1 MQEERQRLVA
11 VPRGMVRVEEWFGG
25 FNKEEERA
33 QQLSLSCHMLAVDW
47 WLWLYLLFVG
57 AVTYSDLLLIVYA
70 AAFLPLMEIVY
81 DSSDSVRIA
90 SGSLVFK
97 EEANFVHP
105 ADGYLNKRQFMVIR
119 NNVDAVP
126 KMLNR
131 NWVLKRKRRKLPFG
145 PDQSSAKEQSNSKEE
160 NSLTSE
166 SSRNASAKRALKTEV
181 ATDQISSKKKG
192 NDGDKTG
199 DLALSRSVGN
209 NIFVALHFCPL
220 PYVFWHFNCK
230 LGILAYVCL
239 RLLEL
244 RSHTLPMSGGLAD
257 LVKMYVLNYYYECVI
272 CDVGGNLL
280 CCDSCPRTYHLQC
293 LDPPLKRIPNGKWQC
308 PSCFEGNDQLKPI
321 NQLDSIS
328 KRARTKIVPAKSKG
342 QVNSLNLEKVSGLFG
357 SKLISKK
364 RSSSKGKSIS
374 TMGVKFFGK
383 KLLSSSVDETCG
395 DKPIDPSLG
404 SPMEG
409 TSSCVDADEKKSSL
423 SPTDSPVDRKSTSP
437 GKEVLFLSKVTE
449 LEANDEHL
457 EGKTDSSYNKT
468 PLRKTLVLAIA
479 ANGEEVRKRKNK
491 VVTDSASQ
499 KKQKTEKGKKI
510 ANPSPIKSK
519 SGNNKA
525 HKKQKSIT
533 HNISASLP
541 KDDVGNKNSQ
551 AQQKDEKFSRVMKD
565 TSNELD
571 KAGNPVDE
579 TLMHEDSA
587 VVESLQVDRVL
598 GCRIHSENTNSFHNL
613 SLNVEGGSPSG
624 ALVVSENQTRL
635 LEDNSACPNDLDDES
650 TENHIDDQNVVKG
663 SDEEG
668 NLTNTNRVEKIHVYR
683 RSIMKESKKGNPVD
697 SLSKSTDDLGSCA
710 RDGKGQDDSA
720 DQLNKPNDKLET
732 EESIDVAL
740 RSEDNSELPKNCERH
755 LTLEAKQK
763 EMNAEKGMG
772 GSIDD
777 KAQNAN
783 VVECAGPNG
792 EDVLYEFLVKWV
804 GKSHIHDS
812 WISES
817 QLKVLAK
824 RKLENYKA
832 KYGMTIINISE
843 ERWKQPQRVLALQ
856 TSKHGTSEAF
866 VKWSGLPY
874 DECTWESLDEPV
886 LQNNSHL
893 ITLFNKLETL
903 TLERDSSKE
912 NSTRRNNDHQND
924 IFNLIEQPKDLK
936 GGSLFPHQL
945 EALNWLRKCW
955 YKSKNVILADEMG
968 LGKTVSACAF
978 ISSLYF
984 EFKVSL
990 PCLVLVPLSTMPN
1003 WLAEFALWAPDVNV
1017 VEYHGCAKARA
1028 IIRQY
1033 EWHANDPSGLN
1044 KKTESYKFNVLL
1056 TTYEMVLAD
1065 YSHLR
1070 GVPWEVLVVD
1080 EGHRLKNSGS
1090 KLFSLLNTFSFQ
1102 HRVLLTGTPL
1112 QNNLGEMYNLLNFL
1126 QPASFPSLSSFE
1138 EKFNDLTTAEKV
1150 DELKKLV
1157 APHMLRRLK
1166 KDAMQNI
1173 PPKTERMV
1181 PVELSSIQA
1190 EYYRAMLTKNYQI
1203 LRNIGKGV
1211 AQQSMLNIVM
1221 QLRKVCNHPYL
1232 IPGTE
1237 PESGSVEFLHEMRIK
1252 ASAKLTLLHSML
1264 KILHREGHRVLIF
1277 SQMTKLLDILED
1289 YLTIEF
1295 GPKTY
1300 ERVDGSVSVADRQ
1313 TAIARFNQDKS
1324 RFVFLLS
1331 TRSCGLGIN
1340 LATADTV
1347 IIYDSDF
1354 NPHADI
1360 QAMNR
1365 AHRIGQSNR
1374 LLVYRLVVRAS
1385 VEERILQLA
1394 KKKLMLDQLFV
1405 NKSGSQK
1412 EVEDILKWGTEELF
1426 NDSPGLNGKDMSEN
1440 NNNSKDEAVADV
1452 EHKHR
1457 KRTGGLG
1464 DVYKDK
1470 CTDSSS
1476 KILWD
1481 ENAILKLLDRS
1492 ILQDGSTDNA
1502 EGDSENDMLGSV
1514 KVRYLC
1520 FVKALEWNDEPT
1532 EEHVV
1537 GESPPPG
1544 TDDMC
1549 PQNSDKKE
1557 DNPVNVHEENE
1568 WDKLLRVSVTRPL
1581 IYTTL
1586 TNRWEKY
1593 QNEEE
1598 AALGRGKR
1606 QRKAVSYREVY
1617 APHPSEA
1624 MSESGGEEEK
1634 EPEPEPEREYTPA
1647 GRAHKTKYVKLRARQ
1662 KELLALR
1669 KMMKEANPAEGLPN
1683 NELTHSPA
1691 IAKGGD
1697 LGAGPMHSVQE
1708 VPSINLEDSKYTQ
1721 LSEAQNSN
1729 TDSLSRIDKL
1739 SKHKMSSHFDAS
1751 VSNLGR
1757 SLPDIFL
1764 PSHPKGGL
1772 SMTNNMSTN
1781 NLLPVLGLCA
1791 PNTKHI
1797 ESLESNTSKLNWR
1810 QHRHGSRQEFP
1821 FSLAPCSGTSMD
1833 AEVRNKEVVT
1843 NTKLADASTENLQ
1856 PSFKNSIPDNSLPF
1870 VPFPPSV
1877 QGKESD
1883 AFENSGARFSHFQE
1897 KMALS
1902 NLPFD
1907 ERLLARF
1914 PLTTKSIPNSHLDLL
1929 PNLSI
1934 GGRLE
1939 SLNGDLPTM
1948 PALPNFKIPPED
1960 LFRYNQQD
1968 RDVPPILGLGQRST
1982 PFSSF
1987 PENHRKVLENIMMRA
2002 GSGSSNLLK
2011 KKSKS
2016 DGWSEDELDSL
2027 WIGVRRHG
2035 RGNWDVMLRDP
2046 KLKFSKYKTSED
2058 LSVRWEEE
2066 QVKVFQGPAFPSQR
2080 SSKTTKSAKSAHF
2093 PISDGMMER
2102 ALHGSKFLLPP
2113 KFHNHLTD
2121 MKLGIGD
2128 SASGLSHFSA
2138 LDRPSLQNDHFV
2150 PLPSWSYDKNRS
2162 KFPEGAS
2169 AETSDRPG
2177 TSSSVLTERPFLL
2190 NSFGTS
2196 TLGSL
2201 GLNCSGNID
2210 AQQKEDDQGNTK
2222 RGKLPILL
2230 DEPPIDMRD
2239 NQVNVGNGE
2248 STSSG
2253 LLSNPIRSDL
2263 LHSKGEEVGGSSTSK
2278 DKLPHWLREA
2288 VSSPARLPGP
2298 ELPPTVSAIAQSVR
2312 LLYGEDKPT
2321 IPPFVIPG
2329 PPPSLPKDPRCSVKK
2344 KKKRRSHKF
2353 NRGLPD
2359 FAGNIRDL
2367 HRSHH
2372 VDNGASSSMG
2382 PPLPLLSQT
2391 GPLGS
2396 QQIES
2401 DLNLPLNLKGANS
2414 SHSSKKAISG
2424 MSPSPEVLQLVASC
2438 SGSHL
2443 PSITTGASNILDNKL
2458 PMPRP
2463 VGRAKFKDSEGAFKN
2478 KNTRQVSPKIW
2489 CPPLEQEVHH
2499 LDSGD
2504 SSKTQSDPSRVERP
2518 DEVEVSS
2525 EGTVSDHADKPMDN
2539 LKMEVMSEFSV
2550 LFSLCSYN
2558 IGVIK

>member
-1 MQEERQRLVA
+1 MKENKSSAR
-11 VPRGMVRVEEWFGG
+11 RVLD
-25 FNKEEERA
+25 R
-33 QQLSLSCHMLAVDW
+33 DW
-47 WLWLYLLFVG
+47 L
-57 AVTYSDLLLIVYA
+57 
-70 AAFLPLMEIVY
+70 
-81 DSSDSVRIA
+81 
-90 SGSLVFK
+90 
-97 EEANFVHP
+97 
-105 ADGYLNKRQFMVIR
+105 
-119 NNVDAVP
+119 
-126 KMLNR
+126 
-131 NWVLKRKRRKLPFG
+131 LKRKRRKLRLG
-145 PDQSSAKEQSNSKEE
+145 LNQSSGKEQSNCKEE
-160 NSLTSE
+160 NSITSD
-166 SSRNASAKRALKTEV
+166 SSRNASAKRLLKTEV
-181 ATDQISSKKKG
+181 ATDQMSSKKKG
-192 NDGDKTG
+192 NDG
-199 DLALSRSVGN
+199 
-209 NIFVALHFCPL
+209 
-220 PYVFWHFNCK
+220 
-230 LGILAYVCL
+230 
-239 RLLEL
+239 
-244 RSHTLPMSGGLAD
+244 
-257 LVKMYVLNYYYECVI
+257 YYYECVI

-308 PSCFEGNDQLKPI
+308 PSCFEGNDQVKPI
-321 NQLDSIS
+321 NHLESIS
-328 KRARTKIVPAKSKG
+328 KRARTKIVTAKSKG

-383 KLLSSSVDETCG
+383 KLSPSPVDDTCSN
-395 DKPIDPSLG
+395 KPIDPSFG

-409 TSSCVDADEKKSSL
+409 TSSCADADEKKLNL
-423 SPTDSPVDRKSTSP
+423 SPTVSPMDRNSTSP
-437 GKEVLFLSKVTE
+437 AKEVLSPSKITD
-449 LEANDEHL
+449 LEANDEQL
-457 EGKTDSSYNKT
+457 EGKTNLSCTKI
-468 PLRKTLVLAIA
+468 PLRKTLVLAISA
-479 ANGEEVRKRKNK
+479 SGEDVRKRKNK
-491 VVTDSASQ
+491 VANDNTCQ
-499 KKQKTEKGKKI
+499 KKRRTEKGKKI
-510 ANPSPIKSK
+510 VNLSSVKSK
-519 SGNNKA
+519 SGNNKV

-533 HNISASLP
+533 HSNSTSVS
-541 KDDVGNKNSQ
+541 KDVGNKNSYTQ
-551 AQQKDEKFSRVMKD
+551 QKSQQKDEKFSQVMKD
-565 TSNELD
+565 ASNEL
-571 KAGNPVDE
+571 KKSQSLMDE

-587 VVESLQVDRVL
+587 IVGSLQVDRVL
-598 GCRIHSENTNSFHNL
+598 GCRIQGENANSLQQL
-613 SLNVEGGSPSG
+613 SLNVPDDSPSG
-624 ALVVSENQTRL
+624 DLVTSENQTRL
-635 LEDNSACPNDLDDES
+635 LEDNSTCANDLDLES
-650 TENHIDDQNVVKG
+650 TKNLIDDHQNVIK

-668 NLTNTNRVEKIHVYR
+668 LLKSTSRVESINVYR
-683 RSIMKESKKGNPVD
+683 RSIATESKKGNPVD
-697 SLSKSTDDLGSCA
+697 SLSKATDDLDSCVG
-710 RDGKGQDDSA
+710 DGKDQDDSA
-720 DQLNKPNDKLET
+720 VSAEQLEKPNDKVEI
-732 EESIDVAL
+732 EESITVAL
-740 RSEDNSELPKNCERH
+740 RSEDNGDLPKNCEINVP
-755 LTLEAKQK
+755 LETKQK
-763 EMNAEKGMG
+763 EMNAEKGISS
-772 GSIDD
+772 SIDNKTQD
-777 KAQNAN
+777 AK

-792 EDVLYEFLVKWV
+792 EKVFYEFLVKWV
-804 GKSHIHDS
+804 GKSHIHNS

-832 KYGMTIINISE
+832 KYGMAIINICDE
-843 ERWKQPQRVLALQ
+843 HWKQPQRVLAFR
-856 TSKHGTSEAF
+856 TSKHGTSEAYI
-866 VKWSGLPY
+866 KWTGLPY

-886 LQNNSHL
+886 LQNSSHL
-893 ITLFNKLETL
+893 ITVFNKLETL

-912 NSTRRNNDHQND
+912 NSTRKGNDHQHD
-924 IFNLIEQPKDLK
+924 ILNLTEQPEDLK

-968 LGKTVSACAF
+968 LGKTVSAIAF

-984 EFKVSL
+984 EFKASL

-1003 WLAEFALWAPDVNV
+1003 WLAEFALWAPHVNV

-1033 EWHANDPSGLN
+1033 EWHAHDPSGLN
-1044 KKTESYKFNVLL
+1044 KKTEAYKFNVLL

-1065 YSHLR
+1065 SSHLR
-1070 GVPWEVLVVD
+1070 GVPWELLVVD

-1173 PPKTERMV
+1173 PPKTERVV

-1237 PESGSVEFLHEMRIK
+1237 PDSGSVEFLHEMRIK

-1264 KILHREGHRVLIF
+1264 KILHKEGHRVLIF

-1300 ERVDGSVSVADRQ
+1300 ERVDGSVVVSDRQ
-1313 TAIARFNQDKS
+1313 AAIARFNQDKS

-1365 AHRIGQSNR
+1365 AHRIGQSKR

-1394 KKKLMLDQLFV
+1394 KKKLVLDQLFV
-1405 NKSGSQK
+1405 NKSGSPK

-1426 NDSPGLNGKDMSEN
+1426 NDSPGLNGKDISEN
-1440 NNNSKDEAVADV
+1440 NNNGKDETVADI

-1464 DVYKDK
+1464 DVYTDK

-1492 ILQDGSTDNA
+1492 NLQDGSTDIA

-1514 KVRYLC
+1514 K
-1520 FVKALEWNDEPT
+1520 ALEWNDEPA

-1537 GESPPPG
+1537 GESPPHE

-1549 PQNSDKKE
+1549 TQNSEKKE
-1557 DNPVNVHEENE
+1557 DNAMNGNEENE
-1568 WDKLLRVSVTRPL
+1568 WDRLLRV
-1581 IYTTL
+1581 
-1586 TNRWEKY
+1586 RWEKY
-1593 QNEEE
+1593 QSEEE
-1598 AALGRGKR
+1598 ASLGRGKR
-1606 QRKAVSYREVY
+1606 QRKAVSYREAY
-1617 APHPSEA
+1617 APHPSETL
-1624 MSESGGEEEK
+1624 SESGGEEEK
-1634 EPEPEPEREYTPA
+1634 VPEPEPEREYTPA
-1647 GRAHKTKYVKLRARQ
+1647 GRALKAKFARLRARQ
-1662 KELLALR
+1662 KELLAR
-1669 KMMKEANPAEGLPN
+1669 RNQIKESHPAEGLPG
-1683 NELTHSPA
+1683 NELLTHSPA

-1697 LGAGPMHSVQE
+1697 LGSGPMHSVQE
-1708 VPSINLEDSKYTQ
+1708 GPPINLEDSKCTR

-1751 VSNLGR
+1751 VSNPVR

-1772 SMTNNMSTN
+1772 STTNSMPTN

-1791 PNTKHI
+1791 PNAYQM
-1797 ESLESNTSKLNWR
+1797 ESSESNISKLNWR
-1810 QHRHGSRQEFP
+1810 QNRHGSRQEFP

-1833 AEVRNKEVVT
+1833 AEVRGKEVAA
-1843 NTKLADASTENLQ
+1843 NTKWADASTENLQ
-1856 PSFKNSIPDNSLPF
+1856 SCFKNSIPDNSLPF

-1883 AFENSGARFSHFQE
+1883 VFENSGARFSHFQE
-1897 KMALS
+1897 KMALP

-1914 PLTTKSIPNSHLDLL
+1914 PLTTKSMPNSQLDLL

-1939 SLNGDLPTM
+1939 SLNGSMQDLPTM
-1948 PALPNFKIPPED
+1948 PALPTFKIPPED
-1960 LFRYNQQD
+1960 YFRYNQQD
-1968 RDVPPILGLGQRST
+1968 RDVPPTLGLGQRPT
-1982 PFSSF
+1982 TFSSF
-1987 PENHRKVLENIMMRA
+1987 PENHRKVLENIMMRT

-2035 RGNWDVMLRDP
+2035 KGNWDAMLRDP
-2046 KLKFSKYKTSED
+2046 KLKFSKYKTSDD

-2066 QVKVFQGPAFPSQR
+2066 QVKVFQGPPFPVQR
-2080 SSKTTKSAKSAHF
+2080 SSKSTKSSKSAHF

-2102 ALHGSKFLLPP
+2102 ALQGSKFLCPP
-2113 KFHNHLTD
+2113 KFQNHLTD

-2128 SASGLSHFSA
+2128 SAASLSHFRT
-2138 LDRPSLQNDHFV
+2138 LDRPSLQNDHIA
-2150 PLPSWSYDKNRS
+2150 PLPSGSYDKNRA
-2162 KFPEGAS
+2162 KFPEDAS
-2169 AETSDRPG
+2169 ADSSDRPG

-2201 GLNCSGNID
+2201 GLNCSGSID
-2210 AQQKEDDQGNTK
+2210 AQQKEDDQGNSK

-2230 DEPPIDMRD
+2230 DGSPNDMRD
-2239 NQVNVGNGE
+2239 NRINVGNGE

-2253 LLSNPIRSDL
+2253 LLSNSIRPHPL
-2263 LHSKGEEVGGSSTSK
+2263 PSKGEEVGGSSTSK

-2288 VSSPARLPGP
+2288 VSSPPKLPDP

-2312 LLYGEDKPT
+2312 LIYGEEKPT

-2329 PPPSLPKDPRCSVKK
+2329 PPPSLPKDPRCTVKK
-2344 KKKRRSHKF
+2344 KKKRRSHKLE
-2353 NRGLPD
+2353 LPD
-2359 FAGNIRDL
+2359 WAGDFREFHISR
-2367 HRSHH
+2367 R
-2372 VDNGASSSMG
+2372 VDNGASSSIPLG

-2391 GPLGS
+2391 GP

-2401 DLNLPLNLKGANS
+2401 DLNLPPLNLKVANL
-2414 SHSSKKAISG
+2414 SHSSKKTSSG
-2424 MSPSPEVLQLVASC
+2424 LSPSPEVLQLVASC
-2438 SGSHL
+2438 VAPGPHHPLS
-2443 PSITTGASNILDNKL
+2443 PGASNFLESKL
-2458 PMPRP
+2458 PLPRP
-2463 VGRAKFKDSEGAFKN
+2463 VGRAKFKDSEGAFRN
-2478 KNTRQVSPKIW
+2478 KKPRQASPNIQ
-2489 CPPLEQEVHH
+2489 CSPQEQNVQD

-2504 SSKTQSDPSRVERP
+2504 SSKTQSDPSRVDRP
-2518 DEVEVSS
+2518 DEMEVSS
-2525 EGTVSDHADKPMDN
+2525 EGTVSDHAVRDQ
-2539 LKMEVMSEFSV
+2539 ET
-2550 LFSLCSYN
+2550 
-2558 IGVIK
+2558 

>member
-1 MQEERQRLVA
+1 
-11 VPRGMVRVEEWFGG
+11 
-25 FNKEEERA
+25 
-33 QQLSLSCHMLAVDW
+33 
-47 WLWLYLLFVG
+47 
-57 AVTYSDLLLIVYA
+57 
-70 AAFLPLMEIVY
+70 
-81 DSSDSVRIA
+81 
-90 SGSLVFK
+90 
-97 EEANFVHP
+97 
-105 ADGYLNKRQFMVIR
+105 
-119 NNVDAVP
+119 
-126 KMLNR
+126 MLNR
-131 NWVLKRKRRKLPFG
+131 NWVLKRKRRKLPLG
-145 PDQSSAKEQSNSKEE
+145 LDQSSGKEQSNGKEE

-166 SSRNASAKRALKTEV
+166 SSRNASAKRVLKTEV

-192 NDGDKTG
+192 NDG
-199 DLALSRSVGN
+199 
-209 NIFVALHFCPL
+209 
-220 PYVFWHFNCK
+220 
-230 LGILAYVCL
+230 
-239 RLLEL
+239 
-244 RSHTLPMSGGLAD
+244 
-257 LVKMYVLNYYYECVI
+257 YYYECVI

-308 PSCFEGNDQLKPI
+308 PSCFEGKDQRMPI
-321 NQLDSIS
+321 NHLDPIS
-328 KRARTKIVPAKSKG
+328 KRARTKIVTTKSKD
-342 QVNSLNLEKVSGLFG
+342 QVSSLNLEKVFG
-357 SKLISKK
+357 TKLISKK
-364 RSSSKGKSIS
+364 RSSSKGKPIS
-374 TMGVKFFGK
+374 SMGANFFGK
-383 KLLSSSVDETCG
+383 NLLSSPADETCSN
-395 DKPIDPSLG
+395 KPIDPSLE

-409 TSSCVDADEKKSSL
+409 TSSGVNADEKKLSL
-423 SPTDSPVDRKSTSP
+423 ASTESPMDRKSTSP
-437 GKEVLFLSKVTE
+437 AKEDEPLSKITS
-449 LEANDEHL
+449 LEANDEQL
-457 EGKTDSSYNKT
+457 EGKTDLSCNKI

-479 ANGEEVRKRKNK
+479 ASGEEVRKRKNK
-491 VVTDSASQ
+491 VVNDNTSQ
-499 KKQKTEKGKKI
+499 KKRKTEKGKKI
-510 ANPSPIKSK
+510 VNPSSIKSK
-519 SGNNKA
+519 SGNNKV

-533 HNISASLP
+533 HSISASVS
-541 KDDVGNKNSQ
+541 KEDVGNKNSN
-551 AQQKDEKFSRVMKD
+551 AQQKDEKVSQLMKD
-565 TSNELD
+565 TPSEVD
-571 KAGNPVDE
+571 KAQSRVDK
-579 TLMHEDSA
+579 TLLHEGSA
-587 VVESLQVDRVL
+587 IVESLQVDRVL
-598 GCRIHSENTNSFHNL
+598 GCRIQGENANSSRHL
-613 SLNVEGGSPSG
+613 SLNVVGDSPSG
-624 ALVVSENQTRL
+624 DLVILENQSRL
-635 LEDNSACPNDLDDES
+635 LDENSACANDLDVES
-650 TENHIDDQNVVKG
+650 TENHIDDRQNVKS

-668 NLTNTNRVEKIHVYR
+668 ILKNTDRVEGIHVYR
-683 RSIMKESKKGNPVD
+683 RSITKESKKGNPVD
-697 SLSKSTDDLGSCA
+697 SLSKATDDLGPCDG
-710 RDGKGQDDSA
+710 DGKDQDDSA
-720 DQLNKPNDKLET
+720 VSAEQLEKPTDKVET
-732 EESIDVAL
+732 EEIINVAL
-740 RSEDNSELPKNCERH
+740 RSEDNSEIPKNCEIH
-755 LTLEAKQK
+755 LSLETKQK
-763 EMNAEKGMG
+763 EMNAEKGTSG
-772 GSIDD
+772 CIDD
-777 KAQNAN
+777 KAQDAN

-792 EDVLYEFLVKWV
+792 EQVFYEFLVKWV
-804 GKSHIHDS
+804 GKSHIHNS

-832 KYGMTIINISE
+832 KYGMTIINICE
-843 ERWKQPQRVLALQ
+843 EHWKQPQRVLALR

-866 VKWSGLPY
+866 IKWTGLPY

-886 LQNNSHL
+886 LQISSHL

-912 NSTRRNNDHQND
+912 NSTRKSNDHQND
-924 IFNLIEQPKDLK
+924 IFNLTEQPEDLK

-1003 WLAEFALWAPDVNV
+1003 WLAEFELWAPNVNV

-1044 KKTESYKFNVLL
+1044 KKTEAYKFNVLL

-1065 YSHLR
+1065 SSHLR

-1080 EGHRLKNSGS
+1080 EGHRLKNSES

-1126 QPASFPSLSSFE
+1126 QPASFPSLSLFE

-1190 EYYRAMLTKNYQI
+1190 EYYRAMLTKNYQV

-1264 KILHREGHRVLIF
+1264 KILHKEGHRVLIF

-1289 YLTIEF
+1289 YLNIEF

-1313 TAIARFNQDKS
+1313 SAIARFNQDKS

-1426 NDSPGLNGKDMSEN
+1426 NDSPGLNGKDTSEN
-1440 NNNSKDEAVADV
+1440 NNSSKDEAVADI

-1492 ILQDGSTDNA
+1492 NLQDGSTDNA

-1514 KVRYLC
+1514 K
-1520 FVKALEWNDEPT
+1520 ALEWNDEPT

-1537 GESPPPG
+1537 GESPPHG
-1544 TDDMC
+1544 TDDVC
-1549 PQNSDKKE
+1549 TQNSEKKE
-1557 DNPVNVHEENE
+1557 DNAVNGNEENE
-1568 WDKLLRVSVTRPL
+1568 WDKLLRA
-1581 IYTTL
+1581 
-1586 TNRWEKY
+1586 RWEKY
-1593 QNEEE
+1593 QSEEE

-1617 APHPSEA
+1617 APHPSET
-1624 MSESGGEEEK
+1624 MNESGGEEEK

-1647 GRAHKTKYVKLRARQ
+1647 GRAFKAKYGKLRARQ
-1662 KELLALR
+1662 KERLAR
-1669 KMMKEANPAEGLPN
+1669 IKAIKESNPVEGLPG
-1683 NELTHSPA
+1683 NELLSHSPA
-1691 IAKGGD
+1691 ITMGGD

-1708 VPSINLEDSKYTQ
+1708 GPSINLQDRQ
-1721 LSEAQNSN
+1721 LSEAKNSN

-1739 SKHKMSSHFDAS
+1739 SKHKMNSHFDAS

-1772 SMTNNMSTN
+1772 SMTSSMPTN

-1791 PNTKHI
+1791 PNANRI
-1797 ESLESNTSKLNWR
+1797 DSSESNISKFNWR
-1810 QHRHGSRQEFP
+1810 HRHGSRQEFP
-1821 FSLAPCSGTSMD
+1821 FSLAPCSGTSVD
-1833 AEVRNKEVVT
+1833 AEVRSKEVAA

-1897 KMALS
+1897 KMALP

-1914 PLTTKSIPNSHLDLL
+1914 PLTTKSMPNSHLDLL
-1929 PNLSI
+1929 PSLSI

-1939 SLNGDLPTM
+1939 SLNGSMQDLPTM
-1948 PALPNFKIPPED
+1948 PVLPNFKIPPED

-1968 RDVPPILGLGQRST
+1968 RDVPPTLGLGQRPT
-1982 PFSSF
+1982 TFSSF
-1987 PENHRKVLENIMMRA
+1987 PENHRKVLENIMMRTGS

-2011 KKSKS
+2011 KKSRS

-2035 RGNWDVMLRDP
+2035 RGNWDAMLRDP

-2066 QVKVFQGPAFPSQR
+2066 QVKVFQGPPFPAQR
-2080 SSKTTKSAKSAHF
+2080 SFKTTKSTKSAHF

-2113 KFHNHLTD
+2113 KFQNHLTD

-2128 SASGLSHFSA
+2128 SASSLSHFST
-2138 LDRPSLQNDHFV
+2138 LDRPSLQNDHFI

-2162 KFPEGAS
+2162 KFPEGAP
-2169 AETSDRPG
+2169 AETTDRPG

-2201 GLNCSGNID
+2201 GLNCSGSID
-2210 AQQKEDDQGNTK
+2210 AHQKEDGQGNSK
-2222 RGKLPILL
+2222 RGKLPVLF
-2230 DEPPIDMRD
+2230 DGSSNDVRD
-2239 NQVNVGNGE
+2239 NCVNVGNGE

-2253 LLSNPIRSDL
+2253 LLSNPSRPDL

-2288 VSSPARLPGP
+2288 VSSPAKLPDP

-2353 NRGLPD
+2353 SRGLPD
-2359 FAGNIRDL
+2359 FAGNSRDL

-2372 VDNGASSSMG
+2372 VDNGASSSLPLG
-2382 PPLPLLSQT
+2382 PSLPLLSHT
-2391 GPLGS
+2391 GALGT

-2401 DLNLPLNLKGANS
+2401 DLNLPPLNLKVASS
-2414 SHSSKKAISG
+2414 SHSSKKASSG
-2424 MSPSPEVLQLVASC
+2424 LSPSPEVLQLVASC
-2438 SGSHL
+2438 VAPGPHL
-2443 PSITTGASNILDNKL
+2443 PSITGASNFLDSKL
-2458 PMPRP
+2458 PLPRP
-2463 VGRAKFKDSEGAFKN
+2463 VGRAKFKDSEGAFRN
-2478 KNTRQVSPKIW
+2478 KNPRQVSPKIW
-2489 CPPLEQEVHH
+2489 CPPQEQEVHD

-2525 EGTVSDHADKPMDN
+2525 EGTVSDHAVRDQ
-2539 LKMEVMSEFSV
+2539 ET
-2550 LFSLCSYN
+2550 
-2558 IGVIK
+2558 